1 MSKANEN
8 YIDPSVSTNPDN
20 YKHSKELVQ
29 VHNKHPRLFS
39 QLSIQPNIPTHMMLG
54 RSDSRRLVSQ
64 KSTPTFPTKT
74 LRMKSLLWTKP
85 TGVAISSM
93 SSTVKQVSEV
103 A

>member
-8 YIDPSVSTNPDN
+8 SGKSIHT
-20 YKHSKELVQ
+20 
-29 VHNKHPRLFS
+29 HPRLTS

-64 KSTPTFPTKT
+64 KSTPSFPTKT

-85 TGVAISSM
+85 AGIAITSL
-93 SSTVKQVSEV
+93 SSTIKQVLNYLVITFDKSN
-103 A
+103 